1 MAEAHI
7 EHLTIAEAEADMRL
21 DRMLR
26 NRFAGLSQGVIE
38 KYLRTGKI
46 CVDGHRIK
54 ASHRLAMGE
63 DITMPRELLVMMAQS
78 PQSGAAGKSVPA
90 KSSRPV
96 SKELINTLRHA
107 VIRETDSFI
116 ALNKPSGLAV
126 QGGTGTHQHIDG
138 ALSAAFPES
147 EKPLLVHRL
156 DRDTSGVLVV
166 AKTPQS
172 ARHLAKGFQGRQ
184 HDKFYLALVL
194 GKPADHE
201 GVIQA
206 PLMKAG
212 GHGNEK
218 MVVDFDEGQKAETAF
233 TCLDTIG
240 GKVSLMMLEPWTGR
254 THQLR
259 AHMLALGCPILGDG
273 KYGGSDVFPNDQVRR
288 LCLHAVRLDLD
299 GFPALIADLP
309 TDLHH
314 LMRFFGFDPAAV
326 MTMIKEMKPGKS

>member
-1 MAEAHI
+1 MTEAHL
-7 EHLTIAEAEADMRL
+7 EHIPIAVSEADMRL

-26 NRFAGLSQGVIE
+26 KRFAGLSQGVIE

-46 CVDGHRIK
+46 RVNGQRIK

-63 DITMPRELLVMMAQS
+63 VITMPRELLMLLAQS
-78 PQSGAAGKSVPA
+78 HHAGGQGKTASA
-90 KSSRPV
+90 KPPRPV
-96 SKELINTLRHA
+96 SKDLIATLRYA
-107 VIRETDSFI
+107 VIHETDAYI

-138 ALSAAFPES
+138 ALAAAFPDG

-166 AKTPQS
+166 AKTALS
-172 ARHLAKGFQGRQ
+172 ARALVKGFQGRQ
-184 HDKFYLALVL
+184 HSKYYLALVL
-194 GKPADHE
+194 GKPSDHE

-206 PLMKAG
+206 PLLKSG

-233 TCLDTIG
+233 TRLDTVG
-240 GKVSLMMLEPWTGR
+240 GKVSLMLLEPWTGR

-273 KYGGSDVFPNDQVRR
+273 KYGGADVFLNDQVRR
-288 LCLHAVRLDLD
+288 LCLHAVRLDLEAS
-299 GFPALIADLP
+299 PPLIADLP
-309 TDLHH
+309 ADLRH

-326 MTMIKEMKPGKS
+326 MAMIKEMKPGKS